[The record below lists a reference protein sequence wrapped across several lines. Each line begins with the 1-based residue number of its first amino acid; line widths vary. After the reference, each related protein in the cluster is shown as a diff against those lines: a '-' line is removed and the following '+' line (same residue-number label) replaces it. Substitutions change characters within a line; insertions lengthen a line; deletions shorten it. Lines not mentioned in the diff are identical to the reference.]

1 MSNYL
6 AVAAITAAFGRIIAN
21 ALQVVPNLSAAPE
34 LRIGRP
40 PLDPAFVGANLFLYR
55 ATPSPARRNDD
66 LATRSADGSVV
77 RRPQAAI
84 DLDYMLSFYG
94 SELGLEPQRLLGS
107 VVALLHANP
116 LITAADV
123 RAAVNGGG
131 VHAALAG
138 ADLDRQMEPVRV
150 TLNPLGLEDLNRVW
164 TLFYSVPYAMS
175 LAYTASTILLDAD
188 LPAVRAPLAR
198 VAHAAA
204 RPALPPAID
213 GIAPPVVVFGAGA
226 SLTVTGARFGDSAQ
240 VRIGA
245 LAAPTTAR
253 DGALVASL
261 PPGLRAGVNALR
273 VEIPEPAGGSS
284 PLAQS
289 PEALFVLQPHIADGA
304 VFQPASAQA
313 PRAVV
318 IVNLAPMPALWQT
331 VQLFLNPLPPPA
343 PGAIAAG
350 SATPLRFS
358 IDAALAADLGRGAVT
373 AALREAFA
381 ANGVALGDAASVAA
395 DGTDRWRIA
404 DDAQVCRLARED
416 DRIVVHHGLTADY
429 ADGTLAF
436 AVDHLAPGDYL
447 VSVQVGDQ
455 RVATSA
461 LRWGRPVFEQA
472 AGAADSDAA
481 AVLATVRAGLEANKL
496 SLSSDAAAVQ
506 PMPGDGWEISDATRG
521 TAYWAQWRSGTLAV
535 FALDV
540 DDSGFIG
547 PLVTVPAGGS

>member
-40 PLDPAFVGANLFLYR
+40 PLDPSFVGANLFLYR
-55 ATPSPARRNDD
+55 ATPSPTRRNDD

-84 DLDYMLSFYG
+84 DLDYMLTFYG

-116 LITAADV
+116 LITATEV

-131 VHAALAG
+131 VHAVLAG

-150 TLNPLGLEDLNRVW
+150 TLNPLDVEDLHRVW
-164 TLFYSVPYAMS
+164 SLFYSVPYAMS

-198 VAHAAA
+198 VAHVSA
-204 RPALPPAID
+204 RPALPPTID

-226 SLTVTGARFGDSAQ
+226 SLTVTGARFSASAQ

-245 LAAPTTAR
+245 LVARATAR

-261 PPGLRAGVNALR
+261 PPDLRAGVNALR
-273 VEIPEPAGGSS
+273 VEIPDPAGGSS

-289 PEALFVLQPHIADGA
+289 LEALFVLQPRVADGA
-304 VFQPASAQA
+304 VFHPARAHAQ
-313 PRAVV
+313 RAVV

-358 IDAALAADLGRGAVT
+358 IDAVLAADLGRGAVT
-373 AALREAFA
+373 AGLRDAFA
-381 ANGVALGDAASVAA
+381 ANGVALGHTASVAP
-395 DGTDRWRIA
+395 DGADRWRIA
-404 DDAQVCRLARED
+404 DHAQVCRLAREG
-416 DRIVVHHGLTADY
+416 DRIVVHHGLAADY

-436 AVDHLAPGDYL
+436 AVDHLSPGRYL
-447 VSVQVGDQ
+447 VSVQVGEH
-455 RVATSA
+455 VAATSA
-461 LRWGRPVFEQA
+461 LRWGQLVVEQPFA
-472 AGAADSDAA
+472 AAAPSAADVLA
-481 AVLATVRAGLEANKL
+481 AVRVALDGKHLRLSPHSKAVR
-496 SLSSDAAAVQ
+496 
-506 PMPGDGWEISDATRG
+506 PTPGDGWEIRG
-521 TAYWAQWRSGTLAV
+521 DDEPAYWVRHEGGTLAV
-535 FALDV
+535 FALDAE
-540 DDSGFIG
+540 DSGYFG
-547 PLVTVPAGGS
+547 PLVAVPAGGS